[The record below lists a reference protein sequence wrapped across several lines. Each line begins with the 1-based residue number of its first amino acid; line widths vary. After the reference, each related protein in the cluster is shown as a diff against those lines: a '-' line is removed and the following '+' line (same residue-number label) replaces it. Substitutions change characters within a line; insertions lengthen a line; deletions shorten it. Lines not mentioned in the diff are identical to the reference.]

1 MLRKYLVAIL
11 FVVSAATVSQV
22 QAQQQYPWSANNSQ
36 GVPIVTGNRI
46 QPPIMNAS
54 SILQEEDAK
63 KTVQDKAGDYSFR
76 SQTENAQ
83 NALANPKSDT
93 EPGLNVQSNAVQE
106 GSGFTNC
113 DDCQLSVGCPK
124 RLFGNR
130 RGFEF
135 GGFAQAGYHSDNTI
149 LFNDRRDEFALH
161 QFWMHA
167 GRRTSAQNN
176 VGFRLDTVYGIDG
189 PNLQAIG
196 NPPDGAP
203 SGWDNGWDFGSYGWA
218 MPQAY
223 VEFGN
228 GISTLRAGKFLS
240 PFGLE
245 RLPSVENFFYSRT
258 YTRVQTEPFSHTG
271 LIAEHRQG
279 NNTFILGATAGW
291 DTAFDGNS
299 GFNVL
304 TGFCT
309 QLNENVSFKAV
320 SSLGDTGPR
329 GSGILNSYILN
340 LKLLPAVDYA
350 IQVDS
355 LNLSTNR
362 NDEFGVVQYLTYR
375 HSDFFGLGSRLEW
388 WKTDRLFANT
398 KSTWAMTFGANVR
411 PHSNFLI
418 RPEVRFDWGAA
429 AIDPGRAIFGIDA
442 IVLF

>member
-1 MLRKYLVAIL
+1 MPRKISLLVL
-11 FVVSAATVSQV
+11 FVASIATISQA
-22 QAQQQYPWSANNSQ
+22 QAQQNYPWSANAPAP
-36 GVPIVTGNRI
+36 VVTGSSTLS
-46 QPPIMNAS
+46 PPIINAS
-54 SILQEEDAK
+54 NLLQDK
-63 KTVQDKAGDYSFR
+63 SSVQDKSEDYTFKKQDPAKQS
-76 SQTENAQ
+76 
-83 NALANPKSDT
+83 ALANPKTDT

-106 GSGFTNC
+106 NSAFNSSA
-113 DDCQLSVGCPK
+113 CQMSVGCPK
-124 RLFGNR
+124 RLFRSRN
-130 RGFEF
+130 GFEI

-161 QFWMHA
+161 QFWLHA
-167 GRRTSAQNN
+167 GRRTSSQNN
-176 VGFRLDTVYGIDG
+176 IGFRIDSVYGIDG
-189 PNLQAIG
+189 PNLQAFG
-196 NPPDGAP
+196 NAPDGTP

-218 MPQAY
+218 LPQAY

-228 GISTLRAGKFLS
+228 GISTIRAGKFLS

-304 TGFCT
+304 TGVCT
-309 QLNENVSFKAV
+309 QLNENVAFKAV
-320 SSLGDTGPR
+320 TSMGDTGPR

-340 LKLLPAVDYA
+340 LKLLPEVDYA

-388 WKTDRLFANT
+388 WKSDRLFANT

-411 PHSNFLI
+411 PTSNVLI

-429 AIDPGRAIFGIDA
+429 AIDPGKAIFGIDA
-442 IVLF
+442 IFVF